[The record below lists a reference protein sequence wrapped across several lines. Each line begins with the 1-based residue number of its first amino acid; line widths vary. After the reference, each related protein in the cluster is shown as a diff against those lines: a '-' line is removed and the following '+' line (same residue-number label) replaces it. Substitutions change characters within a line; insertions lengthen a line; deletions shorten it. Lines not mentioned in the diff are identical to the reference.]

1 MQVLRQGN
9 ACWHIIFLLLE
20 VDANEK
26 DTLITVGT
34 CPVPALM
41 CMWKSKRS
49 RSRAE
54 SKRSIRFS
62 RGSVHKNRRNW
73 RRHPI
78 YGVWALNVK
87 SAAKIKTDPL
97 GTLLPST
104 TLSKEELKLG
114 IVCATGEVAA
124 KDQTKDEILS
134 LFRNAT
140 EEEMNGVNDIKDEDL
155 GVLFAVVSDMPQF
168 CVLCVQD
175 AYYLNGGVE
184 SAQTALESAK
194 AAIKEI
200 EAMNVEPEGME
211 ALKNIYVA
219 TSAYLDFCLN
229 VKGSLLQTSD
239 TINEY
244 RTTVKT
250 AMSEL
255 DLIY

>member
-1 MQVLRQGN
+1 M
-9 ACWHIIFLLLE
+9 
-20 VDANEK
+20 
-26 DTLITVGT
+26 
-34 CPVPALM
+34 
-41 CMWKSKRS
+41 
-49 RSRAE
+49 SRAR
-54 SKRSIRFS
+54 K
-62 RGSVHKNRRNW
+62 K
-73 RRHPI
+73 
-78 YGVWALNVK
+78 L
-87 SAAKIKTDPL
+87 TDPL

-104 TLSKEELKLG
+104 TLSKEDLKLG

-124 KDQTKDEILS
+124 KDQTKDEVLS

-140 EEEMNGVNDIKDEDL
+140 EEEMNEVKDSIKDEDL

-184 SAQTALESAK
+184 SAQAALESAK

-200 EAMNVEPEGME
+200 EAMDVEPEGME

-229 VKGSLLQTSD
+229 VKGSLLQASD

>member
-1 MQVLRQGN
+1 MKRILS
-9 ACWHIIFLLLE
+9 LLLALALCLPLCACGNQKE
-20 VDANEK
+20 AEAAQKAKEAYDFLVEAYTKTDEIGDA
-26 DTLITVGT
+26 
-34 CPVPALM
+34 
-41 CMWKSKRS
+41 
-49 RSRAE
+49 
-54 SKRSIRFS
+54 
-62 RGSVHKNRRNW
+62 
-73 RRHPI
+73 I

-87 SAAKIKTDPL
+87 SAAKIKTAPL

>member
-1 MQVLRQGN
+1 MKRILS
-9 ACWHIIFLLLE
+9 LLLALALCLPLCACGNQKE
-20 VDANEK
+20 AEAAQKAKEAYDFLVEAYTKTDEIGDA
-26 DTLITVGT
+26 
-34 CPVPALM
+34 
-41 CMWKSKRS
+41 
-49 RSRAE
+49 
-54 SKRSIRFS
+54 
-62 RGSVHKNRRNW
+62 
-73 RRHPI
+73 I

-87 SAAKIKTDPL
+87 SAAKIKTDP
-97 GTLLPST
+97 
-104 TLSKEELKLG
+104 LG

-194 AAIKEI
+194 DAIKEI
-200 EAMNVEPEGME
+200 EAMNVEPEG
-211 ALKNIYVA
+211 IYVA

>member
-1 MQVLRQGN
+1 MKRILS
-9 ACWHIIFLLLE
+9 LLLALALCLPLCACGNQKE
-20 VDANEK
+20 AEAAQKAKEAYDFLVEAYTKTDEIGDA
-26 DTLITVGT
+26 
-34 CPVPALM
+34 
-41 CMWKSKRS
+41 
-49 RSRAE
+49 
-54 SKRSIRFS
+54 
-62 RGSVHKNRRNW
+62 
-73 RRHPI
+73 I

-184 SAQTALESAK
+184 SAQTALESAQTALESAK

>member
-1 MQVLRQGN
+1 MKRILS
-9 ACWHIIFLLLE
+9 LLLALALCLPLCACGNQKE
-20 VDANEK
+20 AEAAQKAKEAYDFLVEAYTKTDEIGDA
-26 DTLITVGT
+26 
-34 CPVPALM
+34 
-41 CMWKSKRS
+41 
-49 RSRAE
+49 
-54 SKRSIRFS
+54 
-62 RGSVHKNRRNW
+62 
-73 RRHPI
+73 I

-184 SAQTALESAK
+184 SAQTAFGICKSCYQGNRGHER
-194 AAIKEI
+194 
-200 EAMNVEPEGME
+200 
-211 ALKNIYVA
+211 
-219 TSAYLDFCLN
+219 
-229 VKGSLLQTSD
+229 
-239 TINEY
+239 
-244 RTTVKT
+244 RT
-250 AMSEL
+250 
-255 DLIY
+255 